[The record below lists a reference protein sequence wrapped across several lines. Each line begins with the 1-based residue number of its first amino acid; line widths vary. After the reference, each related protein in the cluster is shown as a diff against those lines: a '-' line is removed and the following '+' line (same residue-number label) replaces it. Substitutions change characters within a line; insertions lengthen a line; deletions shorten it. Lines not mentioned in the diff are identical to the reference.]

1 MYWVPGNRYQVFELE
16 PLRKL
21 LPPHD
26 TVLQELFGVL
36 EEMQSSLL
44 QGYADTTMGLG
55 KEYKR
60 FLAATARGVC
70 PEEATKSSASYAT
83 EFMDKLHSS
92 DFIHAFVMQF
102 IGTNQVFKP
111 LIAIHFYASNRCFS
125 TRGPRWQ
132 QNCTSREWFQ
142 TAISNGLSGYL
153 SLALINNSCF
163 VARFR
168 RCDPVNISIPIFR
181 NATFRGGSGNYP
193 RYMSCFLPYHS
204 MVAAI
209 QRIVISSRS
218 SEVATRLMN
227 LWFLCRTKA
236 LKIPKSRNACEK
248 FQNASKLL
256 EENRFAEE
264 RRWKFLQTAWADKA
278 GTTRN
283 CIQRRNAA
291 MFQNLFTAVFL
302 RRTSQNQGNKFIWN
316 AQNRNY

>member
-1 MYWVPGNRYQVFELE
+1 MLSNDRYIAIIGLEKFLDTQFEQSARCNNLIEAQYMYWVPGNRYQVFELE

-125 TRGPRWQ
+125 TRGPR
-132 QNCTSREWFQ
+132 
-142 TAISNGLSGYL
+142 
-153 SLALINNSCF
+153 
-163 VARFR
+163 
-168 RCDPVNISIPIFR
+168 
-181 NATFRGGSGNYP
+181 
-193 RYMSCFLPYHS
+193 
-204 MVAAI
+204 
-209 QRIVISSRS
+209 
-218 SEVATRLMN
+218 
-227 LWFLCRTKA
+227 
-236 LKIPKSRNACEK
+236 
-248 FQNASKLL
+248 
-256 EENRFAEE
+256 
-264 RRWKFLQTAWADKA
+264 
-278 GTTRN
+278 
-283 CIQRRNAA
+283 
-291 MFQNLFTAVFL
+291 
-302 RRTSQNQGNKFIWN
+302 
-316 AQNRNY
+316 